1 MRALKA
7 VLQMAGGL
15 KRSCRGKGAHGG
27 DGVVPEDVVMLRALR
42 EANLPKLLTDVSGG
56 WSRGVGGDS
65 I

>member
-1 MRALKA
+1 
-7 VLQMAGGL
+7 MAGGL